1 MTDVTLG
8 CSMPAGVAESADARV
23 SKPHASPRAA
33 ASPLFAADPAATP
46 SPAADNGLRAA
57 DGDHLTG
64 PGYGHAAHGYA
75 ARVANSVA
83 TPPLVAGGQG
93 RDQEEI
99 CDSAASILVTTMV
112 ALVVAVVL
120 CALAARS

>member
-23 SKPHASPRAA
+23 SKPRAVASAP
-33 ASPLFAADPAATP
+33 ASPLYAADPAATP

-57 DGDHLTG
+57 RDGNPPTTN
-64 PGYGHAAHGYA
+64 AAHSDPS
-75 ARVANSVA
+75 RQSFVANSVA

-93 RDQEEI
+93 RNPEEI

-120 CALAARS
+120 CALAAGS